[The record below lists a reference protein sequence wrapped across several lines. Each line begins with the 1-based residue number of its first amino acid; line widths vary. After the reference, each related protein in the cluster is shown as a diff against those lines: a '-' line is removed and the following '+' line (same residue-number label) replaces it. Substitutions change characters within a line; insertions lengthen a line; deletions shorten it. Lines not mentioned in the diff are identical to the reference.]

1 MTMPEPPEPSAPPPT
16 DAGAAR
22 AGSDG
27 IGSDLL
33 KSFPSL
39 ADMPTKVEMPAIPDV
54 LAASPP
60 AAPAMPAVH
69 GAHLVSPMQPGPDGY
84 RVSSCPV
91 CLAQAVVPQLAG
103 GWAPLRCGSC
113 GTEFVASDGSPP
125 PPSVTIKPITS
136 TRTPGGDSRLLSLML
151 LGDGGQRHAHCP
163 ACHSLEIVPALGIRV
178 DMRCRTCGT
187 EFTAVPTL
195 PTRHPV
201 APPPVPGSPRS
212 APVSPPP
219 PVHGTPV
226 TDAVLTDLH
235 GNKFVIC
242 PLCRKFKKQL
252 PRVTPTFTLSV
263 KCEGCRRTFT
273 VNVPREMLRKPA
285 AKVPSKSATT
295 RKRPRWWVYLAYLL
309 PWVAVGY
316 VVWKIANEGWDAV
329 YKSWFGN

>member
-1 MTMPEPPEPSAPPPT
+1 MPETPEPSAPPPA
-16 DAGAAR
+16 DAGTSPAR
-22 AGSDG
+22 TDG

-39 ADMPTKVEMPAIPDV
+39 ADMPTKLEIPAIP
-54 LAASPP
+54 ASASPP

-103 GWAPLRCGSC
+103 GWAPLRCASC

-125 PPSVTIKPITS
+125 PPTVTIKPVTS
-136 TRTPGGDSRLLSLML
+136 ARAPGTDSRLLALML

-201 APPPVPGSPRS
+201 APPPPVPGSPRS
-212 APVSPPP
+212 APASPPP

-273 VNVPREMLRKPA
+273 VNVPREMLRKPV
-285 AKVPSKSATT
+285 AKVPPKSTATG
-295 RKRPRWWVYLAYLL
+295 KRRRWWVYLAYVFA
-309 PWVAVGY
+309 WGVVGY
-316 VVWKIANEGWDAV
+316 VVWKLATGGWEDLLN
-329 YKSWFGN
+329 SRLG